1 MMIVAVITTR
11 NEAGSIGPLARA
23 LAAQGLPAIV
33 VDAASTDG
41 TALEAHWAGA
51 HVIAAGR
58 RPIGPALML
67 GWREALA
74 MEASRIVQIDA
85 GGSHDPAD
93 LPRLLAVDAD
103 LVVGSRFCPGG
114 CHVGNPWRA
123 LLSRAA
129 AAACNWAQSGAR
141 YADWTSG
148 YRVLSARCARYLLD
162 VPYRATMHGWQ
173 IETLARAGEAGL
185 SIQEVPITYTA
196 GRSSLNRAVAWEAFL
211 VWNDLVH
218 HIGWVG
224 SRLREE
230 GLS

>member
-1 MMIVAVITTR
+1 
-11 NEAGSIGPLARA
+11 
-23 LAAQGLPAIV
+23 
-33 VDAASTDG
+33 
-41 TALEAHWAGA
+41 
-51 HVIAAGR
+51 
-58 RPIGPALML
+58 ML
-67 GWREALA
+67 GWRHALEGGA
-74 MEASRIVQIDA
+74 TRIVQIDA

-93 LPRLLAVDAD
+93 IPTLLSSTAD

-114 CHVGNPWRA
+114 RHVGNPRRA
-123 LLSRAA
+123 LLSRVAA
-129 AAACNWAQSGAR
+129 GACSFAQTGAR

-148 YRVLSARCARYLLD
+148 YRVLSARCARYLLS

-173 IETLARAGEAGL
+173 IETLARAGEAGF
-185 SIQEVPITYTA
+185 SIEERPITYTA

-211 VWNDLVH
+211 VWNDILN